1 MTPYENVFK
10 SFLRKIEDKDLPS
23 FNEDEQI
30 EMLTGWLD
38 SAIAYIELDKLKI
51 KNDLSDR
58 DNDLQEFTADLYNC
72 EIEVISMY
80 MVVAWYEPKINSL
93 EHTLLFVGSKDEKWT
108 GQKEHLEMMKSVQ
121 REKRLEARKYFR
133 NYGYKENSYLN
144 GEQYEL

>member
-38 SAIAYIELDKLKI
+38 SAIGYIELDKLKI

-58 DNDLQEFTADLYNC
+58 DNDLQEFTADLDNC

-80 MVVAWYEPKINSL
+80 MIVAWYEPKINSL

-121 REKRLEARKYFR
+121 KEKRLEARKYFR

-144 GEQYEL
+144 GE

>member
-1 MTPYENVFK
+1 MTPYETVFK

-23 FNEDEQI
+23 FDEDEQI
-30 EMLTGWLD
+30 DILTGWLD
-38 SAIAYIELDKLKI
+38 SAIGYIELDKLKI

-58 DNDLQEFTADLYNC
+58 DNDLQEFTADLDNC

-80 MVVAWYEPKINSL
+80 MIVAWYEPKINSL

-121 REKRLEARKYFR
+121 KEKRLEARKYFR

-144 GEQYEL
+144 GE